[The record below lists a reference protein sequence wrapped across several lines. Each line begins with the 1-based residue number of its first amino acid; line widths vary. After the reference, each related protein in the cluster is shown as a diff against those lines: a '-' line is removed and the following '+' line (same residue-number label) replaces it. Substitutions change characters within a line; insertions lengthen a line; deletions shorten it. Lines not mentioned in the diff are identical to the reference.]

1 MKQYVRVLDLSS
13 YGEYS
18 STPIVANDSLD
29 GSAGK
34 KTRSHSAA
42 LSDWINGMGAEA
54 QFLAFAE
61 VYTAIERGILDCG
74 VTGADAR
81 FGQRW
86 YEVTD
91 FIIGPLLS
99 FPSNNNGINN
109 GINGEKWASIPD
121 DLQQIIIEEAAK
133 SGLEAL
139 RFAAIQNEM
148 GLLKNTSDDPR
159 GAGIDAMEFVP
170 FSEEMNFRSLNTAV
184 MEHVVPAWV
193 NRVGDTGHSIIAD
206 SFNNKVGP
214 IVGLWVDNDGTV
226 VKIN

>member
-1 MKQYVRVLDLSS
+1 
-13 YGEYS
+13 
-18 STPIVANDSLD
+18 
-29 GSAGK
+29 
-34 KTRSHSAA
+34 
-42 LSDWINGMGAEA
+42 MGAEA

-74 VTGADAR
+74 VTGADAG

-99 FPSNNNGINN
+99 FPSNNNV
-109 GINGEKWASIPD
+109 INGEKWASIPE

-133 SGLEAL
+133 SELEAL
-139 RFAAIQNEM
+139 RIAAIQNEM
-148 GLLKNTSDDPR
+148 GLFKNTSDDPR
-159 GAGIDAMEFVP
+159 GAGLDAMEFVP
-170 FSEEMNFRSLNTAV
+170 FSEEMTFRSLNTAV

-193 NRVGDTGHSIIAD
+193 NRVGDTSHPIIAD

-214 IVGLWVDNDGTV
+214 IVGLRIEADGTV
-226 VKIN
+226 VKTN